1 MCGSVIIYAEG
12 DGQLFAA
19 FCEAE
24 NRLVAG
30 VGNLILFI
38 GNEGVF
44 VGNLFNFEV
53 VAEFETA
60 CHIAV
65 GGGNTQARK
74 LDHAVIR
81 AVNGVFDLAAFIH
94 IKVYCQRL

>member
-19 FCEAE
+19 FCKAE

-74 LDHAVIR
+74 LDNSVICT
-81 AVNGVFDLAAFIH
+81 VNGVLNLAAFVR
-94 IKVYCQRL
+94 IKGYRQRL